1 MKLSLKKG
9 ALIASA
15 IAAALGTGSA
25 FAVGPSTTPNYVLY
39 IGGGSAEP
47 QAIGVTTCNL
57 MSNVDLYT
65 DTSGG
70 AAAKS
75 YYMLY
80 GTMKAASPNGQVPL
94 GANVLVI
101 YKFNGGS
108 LPNGGVPQSA
118 ASTGLPYPTVASILA
133 STDTTINTGAGS
145 FCTAGNGVPT
155 YQIQA
160 GTLSIE
166 SSNRQP
172 SFGLTDLE
180 ASAFVGINNP
190 LTPAP
195 LPVVGAHTPIYDLV
209 FGIAVSSPLFAQKT
223 NFSYSEIAGIL
234 SAKITDWSQL
244 KGDSGAPLPAGPVI
258 LLDRNVGSGHKASSS
273 AEFLGYPQLGAGA
286 TTPGSVSYGYSGGI
300 DGAGTAP
307 VVCTSEYQDVQETA
321 AAGTVSDLKLLSASG
336 CGLRAVAILSMDNPP
351 GLHAN
356 QNTAGTNA
364 YDFVALNGTWVDAH
378 NGGSDDENGAE
389 GTGYDNVLKG
399 NYTWYYQANFNTQ
412 AGFLGTAT
420 SVPAADLATAYKN
433 ALSSKTLPGCT
444 GSPGAAFPGNMSGV
458 VVDGDEVSSLS
469 ACVTNSS
476 RSGNSD
482 KPLSVTLD
490 GGTITIGSEPL

>member
-9 ALIASA
+9 TLIAGA
-15 IAAALGTGSA
+15 IAAALGTGAA
-25 FAVGPSTTPNYVLY
+25 FAVPPTTTPSFVFY

-65 DTSGG
+65 DTAGGG
-70 AAAKS
+70 APGK

-80 GTMKAASPNGQVPL
+80 GTTKAATPNGLVPA
-94 GANVLVI
+94 GSNVLVI

-108 LPNGGVPQSA
+108 LTNGGVPQSS

-133 STDTTINTGAGS
+133 SGDTPINTGAGS

-155 YQIQA
+155 YQTPA
-160 GTLSIE
+160 LAIE
-166 SSNRQP
+166 STNRQP

-180 ASAFVGINNP
+180 ASAFVGFNNP
-190 LTPAP
+190 LSPAA

-209 FGIAVSSPLFAQKT
+209 FGIAVTSQLFAQKT
-223 NFSYSEIAGIL
+223 NFSYSEVAAIL
-234 SAKITDWSQL
+234 GGTVFDWSQL
-244 KGDSGAPLPAGPVI
+244 KGDNGAPLTAGPII
-258 LLDRNVGSGHKASSS
+258 LLDRNVGSGHKTSST
-273 AEFLGYPQLGAGA
+273 AEFLGFPQLGSAS
-286 TTPGSVSYGYSGGI
+286 TTPTSVANGYLGGS
-300 DGAGTAP
+300 DGAGTPP
-307 VVCTSEYQDVQETA
+307 VACNTSGYQDIQETA
-321 AAGTVSDLKLLSASG
+321 ASGTVSDLKLLAAGG
-336 CGLRAVAILSMDNPP
+336 CGLRAIAILSMDNPP

-356 QNTAGTNA
+356 QNVAGTNA
-364 YDFVALNGTWVDAH
+364 YDFVSLNGTWVDA
-378 NGGSDDENGAE
+378 NTSGDNENGAV

-412 AGFLGTAT
+412 ASFLGTAT
-420 SVPAADLATAYKN
+420 TVPAADLATAYKN

-458 VVDGDEVSSLS
+458 VVDGDQVSTLS

-476 RSGNSD
+476 RKGSSD
-482 KPLSVTLD
+482 RPLIVTLD
-490 GGTITIGSEPL
+490 GGSITVGSEPL